1 LIFYLNIYTLYVPA
15 SAPCRGGPEQGR
27 LSLPPE
33 YHKESDYFNMITK
46 EQKDLFRKAVGKIIE
61 KRRLEKGMTRKD
73 LGVALG
79 YEGNSAVQVVARFE
93 SGRAG
98 VPKAKIE
105 QLLEILNIT
114 NNDFGLVGS
123 KSVKNFI
130 AASGFL
136 SSPMAPWSNAMVDFM
151 EATEAN
157 LMKQALEEEDSADEP
172 PTDSQADMYQDV
184 IRIMR
189 LYRIQ
194 KEEPHLTLFE
204 RLDLLDSLSEG
215 DEDKLAEMLLTLKI
229 DPAEAYQEIE
239 GHLMERLKKAKH

>member
-1 LIFYLNIYTLYVPA
+1 M
-15 SAPCRGGPEQGR
+15 
-27 LSLPPE
+27 
-33 YHKESDYFNMITK
+33 MITK
-46 EQKDLFRKAVGKIIE
+46 EQKDLFRKAVGKLLE
-61 KRRLEKGMTRKD
+61 KRRLEKGMNRKE

-105 QLLEILNIT
+105 KLLEILDIT
-114 NNDFGLVGS
+114 NKDFGLVGS
-123 KSVKNFI
+123 KSLKNFI

-136 SSPMAPWSNAMVDFM
+136 GSPVAPWSNAMVDFM

-157 LMKQALEEEDSADEP
+157 FMKEALEEEDTTDGP
-172 PTDSQADMYQDV
+172 PNDSQADSHQDV

-189 LYRIQ
+189 LYRVQ
-194 KEEPHLTLFE
+194 KKEAQLTLFE

-215 DEDKLAEMLLTLKI
+215 DEDKLAEMLVTMRI
-229 DPAEAYQEIE
+229 DPVEAYREIE
-239 GHLMERLKKAKH
+239 GHLMERLKEAKN

>member
-1 LIFYLNIYTLYVPA
+1 
-15 SAPCRGGPEQGR
+15 
-27 LSLPPE
+27 
-33 YHKESDYFNMITK
+33 MITK
-46 EQKDLFRKAVGKIIE
+46 EQRDLFRKAVGKLLE
-61 KRRLEKGMTRKD
+61 KRRLEKGINRKE

-105 QLLEILNIT
+105 KLLEILDIT
-114 NNDFGLVGS
+114 NKDFGLVGS

-136 SSPMAPWSNAMVDFM
+136 GSSVAPWGNAMVDYM

-157 LMKQALEEEDSADEP
+157 LMKEALEEEESTDESS
-172 PTDSQADMYQDV
+172 TDSQADTHQDV

-189 LYRIQ
+189 LYRVHK
-194 KEEPHLTLFE
+194 KEVHLTLFE
-204 RLDLLDSLSEG
+204 RLDLLDSLSDG
-215 DEDKLAEMLLTLKI
+215 DEDRLAEMLVTLKI
-229 DPAEAYQEIE
+229 DPVEAYREIE
-239 GHLMERLKKAKH
+239 GHLMERLKGVKN

>member
-1 LIFYLNIYTLYVPA
+1 VPGHFQPDTTIHINTRKRLI
-15 SAPCRGGPEQGR
+15 
-27 LSLPPE
+27 
-33 YHKESDYFNMITK
+33 KMMITK
-46 EQKDLFRKAVGKIIE
+46 EQKDLFRKAVGKLLE
-61 KRRLEKGMTRKD
+61 KRRLEKGMNRKE

-105 QLLEILNIT
+105 KLLEILNIT
-114 NNDFGLVGS
+114 NKDFGLVGS
-123 KSVKNFI
+123 KSLKNFI

-136 SSPMAPWSNAMVDFM
+136 GTPVAPWSNAMIDFM

-157 LMKQALEEEDSADEP
+157 FMKEALEEEDGTDEP
-172 PTDSQADMYQDV
+172 PADSQADTHQDV

-189 LYRIQ
+189 LYRVQ
-194 KEEPHLTLFE
+194 KKEVPLTLFE

-215 DEDKLAEMLLTLKI
+215 DEDKLAEMLVTLNI
-229 DPAEAYQEIE
+229 DPVEAYREIE
-239 GHLMERLKKAKH
+239 GHLMERLKGVKT